1 MRFIQFVF
9 QLSCYAF
16 FNLRVFEQGSTS
28 LMYFSS
34 GQIYLFT
41 LHLKYSIIHFNVSI
55 IFTSTSKICGRFAL
69 KWIHPDLLKSIRPMT
84 NNHAWI
90 ILPPRLRSSVLGTI
104 LEIYTIASSILN
116 IFCIKSS
123 LQNVVDHYLLSLSF

>member
-1 MRFIQFVF
+1 
-9 QLSCYAF
+9 
-16 FNLRVFEQGSTS
+16 
-28 LMYFSS
+28 MYFSS
-34 GQIYLFT
+34 GQSYLFT

-69 KWIHPDLLKSIRPMT
+69 KWICPDLLKSIRPMT
-84 NNHAWI
+84 NNQDRVLKMLSLFAWI

-116 IFCIKSS
+116 IFRIKSS